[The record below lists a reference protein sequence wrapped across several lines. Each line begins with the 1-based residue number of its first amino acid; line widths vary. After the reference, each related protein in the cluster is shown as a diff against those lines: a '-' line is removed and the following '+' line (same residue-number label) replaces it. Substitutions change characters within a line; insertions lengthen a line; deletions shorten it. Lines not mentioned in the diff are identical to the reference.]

1 MTKKEQ
7 TDLLSVI
14 RDKVM
19 DINPEAKVI
28 LYGSRARN
36 HAHKDS
42 DWDILIIVPEKVT
55 LEIEQKY
62 SYPLYELEWLIG
74 EVISVLVAS
83 EKDWENPV
91 FQFTSL
97 YQNVK
102 AEGVVL

>member
-7 TDLLSVI
+7 IDLLSVI
-14 RDKVM
+14 RNKVKA
-19 DINPEAKVI
+19 INPKAKVI

-36 HAHKDS
+36 HYDKYS
-42 DWDILIIVPEKVT
+42 DWDILIIVPENIT
-55 LEIEQKY
+55 LEVEQKY
-62 SYPLYELEWLIG
+62 SYPMYELEWQTG

-97 YQNVK
+97 YQNIK

>member
-7 TDLLSVI
+7 TDFLSVI
-14 RDKVM
+14 RDKVK
-19 DINPEAKVI
+19 DVNPEAKVI

-36 HAHKDS
+36 QASKDS
-42 DWDILIIVPEKVT
+42 DWDILIIVPEMLD
-55 LEIEQKY
+55 LEVEKKY
-62 SYPLYELEWLIG
+62 SYPLYELEWQRG
-74 EVISVLVAS
+74 EVISVLVTS
-83 EKDWENPV
+83 VKDWDNPV